1 MVCNVSRLRENFRK
15 MQEVASKKV
24 LTMKPKGKP
33 GKELDPKLVK
43 SIQSLPPCPTVAEL
57 KANSTTASVYS
68 SDLISVLNSITKTA
82 SCSPAMSKA
91 LKLSAATIENLN
103 KAFQDH
109 CSEIKTLKTPQKK
122 SDVAQDV
129 NRRVS
134 VPSVYQNGSKV
145 QHHMVKKL
153 SAFPVKP
160 KADDFAFPQ
169 VKEPVRE
176 TNIEDTAPKALLDGA
191 FLPAPARTFALR
203 KITGSVKETKVTRE
217 EMANFTSLEE
227 AMERTESSLKETV
240 AHKDLRSPSPHII
253 HRPSLVRSLALPQVS
268 RPVEMAKVYAM
279 PVEERQSLSPVHTR
293 PSSSVNLPRIQT
305 QVKPS
310 LQKSGKPETRRYASA
325 VSGSIEELYME
336 KNEEDVDKPL
346 HASTKRPSFVI
357 DIKAQEN
364 NLQQLDQAFQNNS
377 ISSEMYNL
385 CRGTVN
391 QTLKSVE
398 LRLGCLLRRYIQ
410 HVQMKQLR

>member
-1 MVCNVSRLRENFRK
+1 MISMEWLEDLQNTIDEFQSNMVCNVSRLRENFRK

-203 KITGSVKETKVTRE
+203 KNTGSVKETKVTRE

-227 AMERTESSLKETV
+227 
-240 AHKDLRSPSPHII
+240 
-253 HRPSLVRSLALPQVS
+253 VS

-279 PVEERQSLSPVHTR
+279 PWKNARVCLLSTPSFLICESAPNSDSSQAITSEVRQA
-293 PSSSVNLPRIQT
+293 
-305 QVKPS
+305 
-310 LQKSGKPETRRYASA
+310 ETRRYASA